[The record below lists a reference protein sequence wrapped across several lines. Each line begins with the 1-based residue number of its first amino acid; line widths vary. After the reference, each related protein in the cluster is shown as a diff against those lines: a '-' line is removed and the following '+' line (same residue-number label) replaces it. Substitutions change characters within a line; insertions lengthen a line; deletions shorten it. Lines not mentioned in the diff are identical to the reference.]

1 MAAPNLLNS
10 VTLTGKTAVANVTTV
25 ASNVVVNSTSSGKL
39 TKVTALYISNI
50 NGTTAA
56 DVTVDF
62 YRSGAPYE
70 IASTISVPA
79 DSSLD
84 LISKN
89 IYLEEGDALRIYA
102 SANVYL
108 RAVCSYEEVS

>member
-1 MAAPNLLNS
+1 MTAPNLLNS
-10 VTLTGKTAVANVTTV
+10 VTLTGKTAVANVTTI
-25 ASNVVVNSTSSGKL
+25 ASNVVVNSASSGKL

-50 NGTTAA
+50 NGTSAA

-62 YRSGAPYE
+62 YRSNAPYE